1 MAPSALQQLKT
12 IFDAWQWIVLFKK
25 VANKGEAIVIVIVDT
40 NLARNENS
48 YSELL
53 GNRKQ
58 LQAIA
63 ASNELYIPEVVIDEI
78 VARKRLSFL
87 REQAQINRSG
97 ILKLTSFSMNE
108 AESLTFEQVE
118 EEIRSDRSIQ
128 FKVLP
133 QAPVE
138 YAFSRI
144 YKWAINHE
152 PPFEERSDK
161 GFKDACI
168 VASIDHFIEQCS
180 NETRVIIC
188 TDDKRMAEY
197 FKDRNNITVE
207 DDLKNVIKLNNR
219 PKDEEKFEI
228 TTDTSDVDT
237 KNAANADVNN
247 LIEAL
252 ANSLSFAETHSIIS
266 KLSSSPHVTT
276 DQQELRILSV
286 ALENQQVE
294 WILKDDD
301 VSDYIKPIFLRHKDD
316 LIDSEYTRYL
326 DAFDLPDEREEKCK
340 SPFFTTKE
348 KQAFRN
354 FINEISR
361 HTVYKSHLSTF
372 ELDADTIRTRLH
384 NLLESHL
391 LDSSLA
397 NVKYLTDILINGA
410 VETKPGPI
418 SINTISD
425 FVSLLDNASP
435 RKREA
440 IIANLISHLEDIED
454 DIPF

>member
-1 MAPSALQQLKT
+1 M
-12 IFDAWQWIVLFKK
+12 
-25 VANKGEAIVIVIVDT
+25 
-40 NLARNENS
+40 
-48 YSELL
+48 
-53 GNRKQ
+53 
-58 LQAIA
+58 
-63 ASNELYIPEVVIDEI
+63 
-78 VARKRLSFL
+78 
-87 REQAQINRSG
+87 
-97 ILKLTSFSMNE
+97 
-108 AESLTFEQVE
+108 
-118 EEIRSDRSIQ
+118 
-128 FKVLP
+128 
-133 QAPVE
+133 
-138 YAFSRI
+138 
-144 YKWAINHE
+144 
-152 PPFEERSDK
+152 
-161 GFKDACI
+161 
-168 VASIDHFIEQCS
+168 
-180 NETRVIIC
+180 IIC
-188 TDDKRMAEY
+188 TDDKRMTEY

-207 DDLKNVIKLNNR
+207 GDLKNVIKLNNR
-219 PKDEEKFEI
+219 PKDEEEFEI
-228 TTDTSDVDT
+228 TPGTSDVDT
-237 KNAANADVNN
+237 KNAANADIND

-326 DAFDLPDEREEKCK
+326 DAFDLPDEREEERE

-354 FINEISR
+354 FINEVSQ

-410 VETKPGPI
+410 VETKPGSI

-425 FVSLLDNASP
+425 FVNLLDNASP

-440 IIANLISHLEDIED
+440 IMANLISHLEDIED

>member
-1 MAPSALQQLKT
+1 MAPSVLQQLKT
-12 IFDAWQWIVLFKK
+12 LFDASQWILLFKTET
-25 VANKGEAIVIVIVDT
+25 VREEIIMIVIVDT

-78 VARKRLSFL
+78 VTQKRLSFL

-97 ILKLTSFSMNE
+97 ILKLTSFSIDE
-108 AESLTFEQVE
+108 AESLAFEQVE
-118 EEIRSDRSIQ
+118 KKIRSDKSIP
-128 FKVLP
+128 FNVLP

-144 YKWAINHE
+144 YNWAINHE
-152 PPFEERSDK
+152 PPFEEKSDK

-168 VASIDHFIEQCS
+168 VASIDFFLEQS
-180 NETRVIIC
+180 SEEKQVLIC

-197 FKDRNNITVE
+197 FKDRTNITVE
-207 DDLKNVIKLNNR
+207 EDLKNVIKLNNR
-219 PKDEEKFEI
+219 PKVKESVE
-228 TTDTSDVDT
+228 TTTNTSDFDT
-237 KNAANADVNN
+237 KNAANADVND
-247 LIEAL
+247 LIEEL

-266 KLSSSPHVTT
+266 KLSSSPHVTS

-301 VSDYIKPIFLRHKDD
+301 VSEYIKPIFLRHKEE
-316 LIDSEYTRYL
+316 LIDNEYTRYL
-326 DAFDLPDEREEKCK
+326 DAFDLPDEREEKRE

-348 KQAFRN
+348 KRAFCD
-354 FINEISR
+354 FINEIIS
-361 HTVYKSHLSTF
+361 HTVCKSHLSTF
-372 ELDADTIRTRLH
+372 EINANTILARLQS
-384 NLLESHL
+384 LLKSHL

-410 VETKPGPI
+410 VETKPGSI
-418 SINTISD
+418 SIDTISD
-425 FVSLLDNASP
+425 FVNLLDNASP

-440 IIANLISHLEDIED
+440 IMANLISRLEDIDD
-454 DIPF
+454 DISF